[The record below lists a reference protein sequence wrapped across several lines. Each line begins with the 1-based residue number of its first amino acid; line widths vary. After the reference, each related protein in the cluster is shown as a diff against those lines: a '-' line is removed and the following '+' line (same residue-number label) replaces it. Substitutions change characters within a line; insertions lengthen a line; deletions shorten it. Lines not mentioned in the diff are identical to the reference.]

1 MTSSAIS
8 PELSRA
14 RLSRARKDGVRDALG
29 IPVISIFSTMVGFAA
44 IAKEAGFG
52 MAETLATTILVW
64 GMPGQV
70 AMASLHMAGAS
81 ALVIF
86 TAVTLA
92 NMRMLLMTISG
103 VEMMGFRHH
112 PLPFWKRLLL
122 VQMLAITSWVQ
133 LGVVEDRYPPPLLTS
148 YFSGLGGM
156 IFSAGL
162 LGTVTGFSMTD
173 LMSEEVLRAI
183 LVITPLYILMMVIN
197 ARRVRNRLAG
207 LAGGVLCPIL
217 FPLIGEW
224 AILAAGLLGGTLVML
239 WRGSDRE
246 AG

>member
-1 MTSSAIS
+1 
-8 PELSRA
+8 
-14 RLSRARKDGVRDALG
+14 
-29 IPVISIFSTMVGFAA
+29 MVGFSA

-52 MAETLATTILVW
+52 IAETLATTVLVW

-70 AMASLHMAGAS
+70 AMVSLHMAGAS

-103 VEMMGFRHH
+103 VEMMGFKYH
-112 PLPFWKRLLL
+112 PIPFWKRLLL

-133 LGVVEDRYPPPLLTS
+133 LGVVEDRYTPETLTS
-148 YFSGLGGM
+148 YFTGLGGL
-156 IFSAGL
+156 IFCAGIV
-162 LGTVTGFSMTD
+162 GTITGYVMAD
-173 LMSEEVLRAI
+173 LVPQDVLRAI

-197 ARRVRNRLAG
+197 ARRIRNRLAG
-207 LAGGVLCPIL
+207 LAGGILCPLL

-224 AILAAGLLGGTLVML
+224 AILAGGLLGGTLVMF
-239 WRGSDRE
+239 WRIADE
-246 AG
+246 KAG

>member
-1 MTSSAIS
+1 MTSPASSAD
-8 PELSRA
+8 LSDA
-14 RLSRARKDGVRDALG
+14 RQDGIRDAMG
-29 IPVISIFSTMVGFAA
+29 IPAISIFSTMVGFAA

-52 MAETLATTILVW
+52 IAETLATTILVW

-103 VEMMGFRHH
+103 IEIMGFRHH
-112 PLPFWKRLLL
+112 PIPFWKRLLL

-133 LGVVEDRYPPPLLTS
+133 LGAVEHRYTPATLTS
-148 YFSGLGGM
+148 YFTGLGGM
-156 IFSAGL
+156 IFCSGV
-162 LGTVTGFSMTD
+162 LGTVTGYVLAD
-173 LMSEEVLRAI
+173 QVPQEVLRAI

-197 ARRVRNRLAG
+197 ARRIRNRLAG
-207 LAGGVLCPIL
+207 LAGGILCPVL

-239 WRGSDRE
+239 WRMADEG
-246 AG
+246 AGR

>member
-1 MTSSAIS
+1 MLSST
-8 PELSRA
+8 ELPDLLRA
-14 RLSRARKDGVRDALG
+14 RQDGIRDALG
-29 IPVISIFSTMVGFAA
+29 IPAISIFSTMVGFAA

-52 MAETLATTILVW
+52 LPQTLVTTILVW

-103 VEMMGFRHH
+103 VDMMGFKHH
-112 PLPFWKRLLL
+112 PVPFWKRLLL

-133 LGVVEDRYPPPLLTS
+133 LGAVEDRYSPKMLTS
-148 YFSGLGGM
+148 YFTGLGGM

-162 LGTVTGFSMTD
+162 VGTVLGYVIADMVPVQ
-173 LMSEEVLRAI
+173 VLRAI

-207 LAGGVLCPIL
+207 LAGGALCPIL

-224 AILAAGLLGGTLVML
+224 AILVAGLVGGTLVML
-239 WRGSDRE
+239 WHAPDEVR
-246 AG
+246 

>member
-1 MTSSAIS
+1 MTSSTIS
-8 PELSRA
+8 SDLSRA
-14 RLSRARKDGVRDALG
+14 RRDGVRDAFG
-29 IPVISIFSTMVGFAA
+29 IPAISIFATMVGFAA

-52 MAETLATTILVW
+52 MAETLATTVLVW

-103 VEMMGFRHH
+103 AEMMGFRYQS
-112 PLPFWKRLLL
+112 LPFWKRVLL

-133 LGVVEDRYPPPLLTS
+133 LGVVEDRYTPPMLTS
-148 YFSGLGGM
+148 YFTGLGGL
-156 IFSAGL
+156 IFGAGL
-162 LGTVTGFSMTD
+162 LDTVTGYGMADQVSQ
-173 LMSEEVLRAI
+173 EVLRAI

-207 LAGGVLCPIL
+207 LAGGVLCPVL

-224 AILAAGLLGGTLVML
+224 AILASGLIGGTLVMF
-239 WRGSDRE
+239 WRSADERSR
-246 AG
+246 